1 MKSSDSSS
9 SQTAKLRPSAVLDR
23 CRGVGIAVSQ
33 EFKSVPGSMSL
44 KSHLIIWPLTI
55 MALVGLPSFVNS
67 VSRNIGDVLLTRAM
81 YPAKALLAIAS
92 VAYLIWAVREVWKA
106 LRIH

>member
-1 MKSSDSSS
+1 
-9 SQTAKLRPSAVLDR
+9 
-23 CRGVGIAVSQ
+23 
-33 EFKSVPGSMSL
+33 
-44 KSHLIIWPLTI
+44 